1 MLNMIDY
8 ASIYLKNRVLNM
20 WEFWMCLMQYM
31 HEVIVQITEQL
42 LRHKGGGVVKLEH
55 FDKHFIKNT
64 KEAT

>member
-1 MLNMIDY
+1 
-8 ASIYLKNRVLNM
+8 
-20 WEFWMCLMQYM
+20 MCLMQYM